1 VTRVSGAA
9 RRAGG
14 AARTYLH
21 RDARG
26 GAWTPG
32 AGVDTGRASLGLT
45 RRAAVRARHRAR
57 HFPIL
62 SPRPLRALRVNDLRC
77 QGGTSGFHRYHAF
90 VTIGFPHTRPR
101 VDVVDGP
108 RASARCEAM
117 ARYAT
122 RHADARTRARAHLCA
137 SPTSRRHD
145 FYRRRR
151 RIDGFASSITGASAF
166 FSSSL
171 DRAPS
176 APSVFARLG
185 THTPLPARLPTAVN
199 GHDPAEPPS
208 ARRSTCCRRIA
219 PRPRAGGKPPRR
231 ASARATPRM
240 SSRSRAKP
248 RGRCGRSYTPR
259 SSKGETTCARW
270 RSRSPP

>member
-1 VTRVSGAA
+1 MRSGFEGRVGGAIEEEGWRRDCGRDPA
-9 RRAGG
+9 SAGLRDGRNGGARRDARLGRRRRAGR

-57 HFPIL
+57 QIL
-62 SPRPLRALRVNDLRC
+62 DKIAASRVNDFARSGGNLRF
-77 QGGTSGFHRYHAF
+77 SRVSRLRHDRL
-90 VTIGFPHTRPR
+90 PHTRPR

-122 RHADARTRARAHLCA
+122 RHADARTRARALCA
-137 SPTSRRHD
+137 SPTYRRHD

-151 RIDGFASSITGASAF
+151 QIDGFASSITGASSF
-166 FSSSL
+166 SSSSL

-185 THTPLPARLPTAVN
+185 THRAPRTSP
-199 GHDPAEPPS
+199 H
-208 ARRSTCCRRIA
+208 RRS
-219 PRPRAGGKPPRR
+219 
-231 ASARATPRM
+231 
-240 SSRSRAKP
+240 
-248 RGRCGRSYTPR
+248 
-259 SSKGETTCARW
+259 
-270 RSRSPP
+270 

>member
-1 VTRVSGAA
+1 VRDTALGISRFYRRVRTRAFRLPSQ
-9 RRAGG
+9 RLRAVRGEPPVFTG
-14 AARTYLH
+14 ITPSSRSASRT
-21 RDARG
+21 RD
-26 GAWTPG
+26 
-32 AGVDTGRASLGLT
+32 RAST
-45 RRAAVRARHRAR
+45 SSTARARALAVRRWR
-57 HFPIL
+57 
-62 SPRPLRALRVNDLRC
+62 
-77 QGGTSGFHRYHAF
+77 G
-90 VTIGFPHTRPR
+90 
-101 VDVVDGP
+101 
-108 RASARCEAM
+108 
-117 ARYAT
+117 T
-122 RHADARTRARAHLCA
+122 RHATRTLERARAHLCA

-185 THTPLPARLPTAVN
+185 THTPLSARLPTAVN

-259 SSKGETTCARW
+259 SSSEETTCARW